1 MKIHAGG
8 QSGRPQGE
16 FWASLAS
23 YASEL
28 AQVAGPLLEAVAQ
41 TAHAMDRAQQGG
53 PVIDTSSGR
62 LGNAKQ
68 K

>member
-1 MKIHAGG
+1 MPRKPTVE
-8 QSGRPQGE
+8 QNY
-16 FWASLAS
+16 FWPTLAR

-28 AQVAGPLLEAVAQ
+28 ALVAGPLLEAVAQ

-53 PVIDTSSGR
+53 TVIDTSSGR

>member
-1 MKIHAGG
+1 MPRKPPELTSVEQID
-8 QSGRPQGE
+8 
-16 FWASLAS
+16 FWPTLAR

-53 PVIDTSSGR
+53 PVIDASSGR

>member
-1 MKIHAGG
+1 MPRKPPELPTVE
-8 QSGRPQGE
+8 QND
-16 FWASLAS
+16 FWPTLAR

-28 AQVAGPLLEAVAQ
+28 ALVAGPLLEAVAQ